1 MTGLILKDFLVTKKT
16 LVYMLVV
23 TALFGGVYTSM
34 DTNYFL
40 TFFLA
45 IMMVSILLSAISYD
59 EFYHWDRY
67 AATLPLSRRQMVLA
81 KYLWSYILF
90 FAGTVFAV
98 WLQLAAMYLK
108 GQSVTLDDIAV
119 MAVAPAIGLVG
130 TAVVLP
136 CSYKFGVQKSRLA
149 MMVLYGVPSLLLVMA
164 LKFMP
169 DLFREVPAVEFS
181 PGAFVGGFYGVMA
194 VCQVVSILISVRVME
209 RKELS

>member
-1 MTGLILKDFLVTKKT
+1 MKGLFLKDFLVTKKT

-45 IMMVSILLSAISYD
+45 IMMVSVLLSAISYD

-67 AATLPLSRRQMVLA
+67 AMTLPLSRRRIVLA
-81 KYLWSYILF
+81 KYIWSYLLF
-90 FAGTVFAV
+90 LGGTVFAV

-108 GQSVTLDDIAV
+108 SQPITLEDVAV
-119 MAVAPAIGLVG
+119 MGVAPAIGLIG

-149 MMVLYGVPSLLLVMA
+149 MLVLYGVPSLLLVLVMR
-164 LKFMP
+164 LMP
-169 DLFREVPAVEFS
+169 DLFREMTGVEFS
-181 PGAFVGGFYGVMA
+181 LGGFVGGIYGVMILF
-194 VCQVVSILISVRVME
+194 QLVSIFLSVRIVE
-209 RKELS
+209 RKEY